1 MVRSMGAPRSVP
13 LTSADEVC
21 DWLTRPDS
29 RALPA
34 EVLSLAGGVAEL
46 GAWLGD
52 RRPYNNQHAQGWE
65 SARDDLLA
73 ALDRLGPRTAASIGP
88 HLTVARTS
96 IGRLPDAAVRKAASA
111 DLDALSRRL
120 KDQNVAVAALTDL
133 FDAVSGLATA
143 ADTVAAYRDLFLDL
157 IELSGR
163 DTQTMANMI
172 AGVCDDH
179 AIGVTAARVR
189 VGEIDRPSRGSWPKP
204 NVSAGLSIEDRFELA
219 GRLVATADPRGKQV
233 VWLAFDRAS
242 TESARLEIGPIT
254 FFYAD
259 WVRGNLEGGP
269 LRGELPS
276 ELVSADGLP
285 ASASDIPEGTRVVLA
300 RVDLGI
306 GVAADAVNRARHLAE
321 AVVGLA
327 SFRSG
332 REFWIPMQGY
342 LHAVDD
348 QLVARG
354 SFSRALDVRD
364 ISSWNDRTDAELRNL
379 TPQLAPILPLLGPEL
394 SEVVEALHWWQNADE
409 HTSAGILLNVR
420 IIELL
425 ASRAG
430 FSKWYD
436 LIDAMKTRWIRVTIR
451 RVLLELL
458 DDATYYVPIEAL
470 IDPASA
476 AQIES
481 LRAGFVTV
489 ATSGGMTYDL
499 DRGVGDLPTLAS
511 MYVDHYSVGRRIREV
526 AAHLSDP
533 TSLEAWIHS
542 LEKRWLLAQA
552 RLRRI
557 RNAVAHGGPFTKQGV
572 LSVAD
577 FGRQLA
583 AWSLATALEACLNGS
598 PFSVQLAQSRRASDN
613 WRAAVPAARSVS
625 EALFGS

>member
-1 MVRSMGAPRSVP
+1 M
-13 LTSADEVC
+13 
-21 DWLTRPDS
+21 
-29 RALPA
+29 
-34 EVLSLAGGVAEL
+34 
-46 GAWLGD
+46 
-52 RRPYNNQHAQGWE
+52 
-65 SARDDLLA
+65 
-73 ALDRLGPRTAASIGP
+73 
-88 HLTVARTS
+88 
-96 IGRLPDAAVRKAASA
+96 
-111 DLDALSRRL
+111 
-120 KDQNVAVAALTDL
+120 
-133 FDAVSGLATA
+133 
-143 ADTVAAYRDLFLDL
+143 
-157 IELSGR
+157 
-163 DTQTMANMI
+163 
-172 AGVCDDH
+172 
-179 AIGVTAARVR
+179 
-189 VGEIDRPSRGSWPKP
+189 
-204 NVSAGLSIEDRFELA
+204 
-219 GRLVATADPRGKQV
+219 
-233 VWLAFDRAS
+233 
-242 TESARLEIGPIT
+242 
-254 FFYAD
+254 
-259 WVRGNLEGGP
+259 
-269 LRGELPS
+269 
-276 ELVSADGLP
+276 
-285 ASASDIPEGTRVVLA
+285 
-300 RVDLGI
+300 
-306 GVAADAVNRARHLAE
+306 AADAVNRARHLAE

>member
-233 VWLAFDRAS
+233 VWLGLRS
-242 TESARLEIGPIT
+242 RINGIRPPR
-254 FFYAD
+254 D
-259 WVRGNLEGGP
+259 WPNHIFLCGLGSRQSRG
-269 LRGELPS
+269 
-276 ELVSADGLP
+276 
-285 ASASDIPEGTRVVLA
+285 
-300 RVDLGI
+300 
-306 GVAADAVNRARHLAE
+306 
-321 AVVGLA
+321 
-327 SFRSG
+327 
-332 REFWIPMQGY
+332 W
-342 LHAVDD
+342 
-348 QLVARG
+348 
-354 SFSRALDVRD
+354 
-364 ISSWNDRTDAELRNL
+364 
-379 TPQLAPILPLLGPEL
+379 
-394 SEVVEALHWWQNADE
+394 
-409 HTSAGILLNVR
+409 
-420 IIELL
+420 
-425 ASRAG
+425 
-430 FSKWYD
+430 
-436 LIDAMKTRWIRVTIR
+436 
-451 RVLLELL
+451 
-458 DDATYYVPIEAL
+458 
-470 IDPASA
+470 
-476 AQIES
+476 
-481 LRAGFVTV
+481 
-489 ATSGGMTYDL
+489 
-499 DRGVGDLPTLAS
+499 
-511 MYVDHYSVGRRIREV
+511 
-526 AAHLSDP
+526 
-533 TSLEAWIHS
+533 
-542 LEKRWLLAQA
+542 
-552 RLRRI
+552 
-557 RNAVAHGGPFTKQGV
+557 
-572 LSVAD
+572 
-577 FGRQLA
+577 
-583 AWSLATALEACLNGS
+583 TA
-598 PFSVQLAQSRRASDN
+598 SRRA
-613 WRAAVPAARSVS
+613 A
-625 EALFGS
+625 E